1 MATSIS
7 LTTSASDSIAL
18 GGAAKVSIQELEG
31 TARTIIVEGS
41 NDNSEFTKIA
51 KKELGPGQL
60 DVIHCDG
67 CAFMRF
73 SVEESTAS
81 IAVNPFDRAASS
93 EVVQEVALNATPP
106 TIDTASGGVIL
117 ITGATSST
125 TVKLPEFPADGE
137 RVTIINQATAAWT
150 LSGNGNNIDGSASVN
165 FPGRIAPRSM
175 IFDGDNWNTI
185 EGAFSLEGTWVPT
198 LTNGAENL
206 VPTYSI
212 QNGFYTVHGNTATIW
227 GQVAYSSKTSSGG
240 SNVRLGGL
248 PAWLAPASGQKV
260 TGMCGD
266 TNDMMNARCTL
277 DYNITSTN
285 IFTFMKAANTPV
297 PSSDLAGACG
307 DGCFFNITYRI
318 A

>member
-1 MATSIS
+1 MASFS
-7 LTTSASDSIAL
+7 LSDTPTDPHAL
-18 GGAAKVSIQELEG
+18 GGARKVTIQETDDAG
-31 TARTIIVEGS
+31 VTVIVEGS
-41 NDNSEFTKIA
+41 NDGIFWSNVDVVDIA
-51 KKELGPGQL
+51 AGGFEQISTRGF
-60 DVIHCDG
+60 
-67 CAFMRF
+67 ANFRY
-73 SVEESTAS
+73 SVAS
-81 IAVNPFDRAASS
+81 GSGEIAVNPFDRAASS

-106 TIDTASGGVIL
+106 TIDTGAGGVIVV
-117 ITGATSST
+117 TGSTSST
-125 TVKLPEFPADGE
+125 TVKLPEFPATGE

-150 LSGNGNNIDGSASVN
+150 LSGNGNNIDGAASTNV
-165 FPGRIAPRSM
+165 PGRIAPRSM
-175 IFDGDNWNTI
+175 IFDGDQWNTI

-198 LTNGAENL
+198 LSNAAGNL

-248 PAWLAPASGQKV
+248 RAWLALASGQKV

-266 TNDMMNARCTL
+266 TNDMMNARCSL
-277 DYNITSTN
+277 DYNITSAG